1 MGKRFLMSAIAVL
14 TLSTAATA
22 AVQYDLKDN
31 MHKLNTY
38 MKTMQ
43 AGFIEGDKQKA
54 LHAAEALGLE
64 SEKLLGNEEM
74 MRNKLP
80 KDKAHKARIASTSA
94 HLIADNVE
102 IIKTSM
108 DNVRRDT
115 AQNAYL
121 DIQRACM
128 RCHNLVR
135 DW

>member
-1 MGKRFLMSAIAVL
+1 MGKRFLIGAIAAI
-14 TLSTAATA
+14 TLSGTLCANE
-22 AVQYDLKDN
+22 YDLKDN
-31 MHKLNTY
+31 MYKLNNY
-38 MKTMQ
+38 MMIMQ

-54 LHAAEALGLE
+54 LKAAEALGIE
-64 SEKLLGNEEM
+64 SQKLLGNEAM
-74 MRNKLP
+74 MSKMLP

-94 HLIADNVE
+94 HLITDNVD
-102 IIKTSM
+102 IIKSSM

>member
-1 MGKRFLMSAIAVL
+1 M
-14 TLSTAATA
+14 
-22 AVQYDLKDN
+22 Y
-31 MHKLNTY
+31 KLNNY
-38 MKTMQ
+38 MMMMQ

-54 LHAAEALGLE
+54 LKAAESLGIE
-64 SEKLLGNEEM
+64 SQKLLGNEEM
-74 MRNKLP
+74 MSKMLP
-80 KDKAHKARIASTSA
+80 KDKSHKARIATTSA
-94 HLIADNVE
+94 HLITDNVD
-102 IIKTSM
+102 IIKSSM

>member
-1 MGKRFLMSAIAVL
+1 MGKKFLIGAIAAL
-14 TLSTAATA
+14 TFSATLSAAE
-22 AVQYDLKDN
+22 YNLKDN

-38 MKTMQ
+38 MKAMQ
-43 AGFIEGDKQKA
+43 VAFIEGDKQKA
-54 LHAAEALGLE
+54 LQAAVALGQE
-64 SEKLLGNEEM
+64 SEKLLGDEAI
-74 MRNKLP
+74 MRNMLP
-80 KDKAHKARIASTSA
+80 KEKSHKVRIASTSA
-94 HLIADNVE
+94 HLISDNVE
-102 IIKTSM
+102 IIKSSM

>member
-1 MGKRFLMSAIAVL
+1 MDKKFLIGAIAAL
-14 TLSTAATA
+14 AFSSSLCANE
-22 AVQYDLKDN
+22 YDLKDN
-31 MHKLNTY
+31 MYKLNNY
-38 MKTMQ
+38 MMIMQ

-54 LHAAEALGLE
+54 LKAAESLGIE
-64 SEKLLGNEEM
+64 SQKLLGNEEM
-74 MRNKLP
+74 MSKMLP
-80 KDKAHKARIASTSA
+80 KEKSHKARIASTSA
-94 HLIADNVE
+94 HLITDNVE
-102 IIKTSM
+102 IIRSSM